1 MNYDFKRARE
11 VFLDLTDIQRQWM
24 SMMVKIDQIRA
35 KDIEAKHKVE
45 ATMSK
50 VFRRGRYV

>member
-11 VFLDLTDIQRQWM
+11 VFLELTDVQRQWIG
-24 SMMVKIDQIRA
+24 MMVKIDQIRA

>member
-1 MNYDFKRARE
+1 MDYDFKRARE
-11 VFLDLTDIQRQWM
+11 VFLELTDVQRQWM
-24 SMMVKIDQIRA
+24 SMMVKIDQIRV
-35 KDIEAKHKVE
+35 KDMEAKHKVE

>member
-1 MNYDFKRARE
+1 MNFDFKRARE
-11 VFLDLTDIQRQWM
+11 VFLDLTDTQRQWI
-24 SMMVKIDQIRA
+24 SMMMKIDQIRA
-35 KDIEAKHKVE
+35 KDLEAKQKVE